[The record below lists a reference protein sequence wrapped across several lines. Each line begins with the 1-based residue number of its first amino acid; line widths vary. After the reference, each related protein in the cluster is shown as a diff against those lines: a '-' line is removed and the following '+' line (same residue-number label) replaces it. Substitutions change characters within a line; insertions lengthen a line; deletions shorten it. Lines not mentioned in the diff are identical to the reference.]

1 MTTLWK
7 VIVDL
12 ISSIETKLA
21 FLCFMGVHLPG
32 AVKAALLKLLPHF
45 HSVATQRIEQVWTAD
60 KRQACNSPFCM
71 SDFDKFVCLRKLEV
85 IKAEQKRLL
94 SIFRKTH
101 MLFFNVAW
109 LFCCFCC
116 CCLGWFFFFFSVKK
130 WIFIL
135 TSFSFNPGIQE
146 TWNWNWLV
154 LMAR

>member
-32 AVKAALLKLLPHF
+32 AAKAALLKLLPHF

-85 IKAEQKRLL
+85 IKAEQKRRL
-94 SIFRKTH
+94 SIFRKTR
-101 MLFFNVAW
+101 MLFF
-109 LFCCFCC
+109 
-116 CCLGWFFFFFSVKK
+116 
-130 WIFIL
+130 
-135 TSFSFNPGIQE
+135 
-146 TWNWNWLV
+146 
-154 LMAR
+154 